1 MTAVGIAQYEVVD
14 ALTMN
19 PPFNQSRRRLQFGAI
34 HLLISLV
41 LAGLAFIL
49 VFFVWYPEPYWIIA
63 GGLGLFWLLVVVDAV
78 VGPALTLVVAS
89 PKKDW
94 KELKRDL
101 AVIGVLQ
108 LMALCYGL
116 YTIASARPVHV
127 AFEVDRFRVVTAA
140 DIESERLAK
149 APASLRTLPWTG
161 PTLIAAVKPDDPAE
175 LMRATEL
182 GLAGIDLSMN
192 PSNWREYAAQ
202 AAQAWSRAAK
212 VSLLVEKFPSTAAP
226 LAALA
231 ERAGMKP
238 DDLRFLPLVA
248 RRATWTVVLA
258 DGGKRVLGYLPVD
271 GFL

>member
-1 MTAVGIAQYEVVD
+1 
-14 ALTMN
+14 MN
-19 PPFNQSRRRLQFGAI
+19 LRTNQSRRRLRLGAI

-41 LAGLAFIL
+41 LAALAFAL
-49 VFFVWYPEPYWIIA
+49 VYFVWYPEPYWVIA
-63 GGLGLFWLLVVVDAV
+63 GGLVLFWLLVVVDAV

-101 AVIGVLQ
+101 AVIAVLQ
-108 LMALCYGL
+108 LIALCYGL
-116 YTIASARPVHV
+116 YTIALARPVHI

-140 DIESERLAK
+140 DIESERLVN
-149 APASLRTLPWTG
+149 APASLRALPWTG

-192 PSNWREYAAQ
+192 PSNWREYPAYASQ
-202 AAQAWSRAAK
+202 SWSRASK
-212 VSLLVEKFPSTAAP
+212 VSRLVEKFPDTAAP
-226 LAALA
+226 LASIA
-231 ERAGMKP
+231 EHAGLKT
-238 DDLRFLPLVA
+238 DDLRVLPLVA
-248 RRATWTVVLA
+248 RRATWAIVLG